1 MNTTSLLPSFQDYI
15 TELLP
20 GAHGHQIK
28 AITAYV
34 SAIIDKQTGTQA
46 ELARSFGN
54 QEAACKRINRL
65 LHNERLKPNDLAEA
79 VIHQALSQVPRG
91 GRVRFTIDWTSEA
104 DQHLLVIS
112 LVVGRRAVPIYWR
125 AYSASVLKGRM
136 ARYERAVIKRAFQ
149 IIFQYVAP
157 KRIRLTADRGFAD
170 VELFELLERLGIRFI
185 IRVKSS
191 TKVGW
196 QGQWRPLGSVRFV
209 GNSRRRSLG
218 WLLYCES
225 APHRL
230 WVNICRARDKHR
242 RWQIWYL
249 VSNYARRAHWAG
261 EEYGCRFCCEE
272 GFRDAKWYLGFKQA
286 RIACIKAWSR
296 LFALFAIA
304 LLVLTTLATCL
315 LLHGRNAPLLL
326 RRVVSRRRHRCE
338 LSLIT
343 IMVSLLHQEW
353 QLLQHLSS
361 LTKFNLE
368 AHLANVS

>member
-1 MNTTSLLPSFQDYI
+1 MNQDSFPTPLQDYI
-15 TELLP
+15 TEVLP
-20 GAHGHQIK
+20 WAHGHQVK
-28 AITAYV
+28 AITDYV
-34 SAIIDKQTGTQA
+34 AAIMDKQTGTQA
-46 ELARSFGN
+46 ALARGFGN
-54 QEAACKRINRL
+54 QEAACKRLSRL
-65 LHNERLKPNDLAEA
+65 LHNERLKPKDLAEA
-79 VIHQALSQVPRG
+79 VIHQALSQVPRSR
-91 GRVRFTIDWTSEA
+91 RVRFTIDWTSET

-112 LVVGRRAVPIYWR
+112 LVVGRRALPIYWR
-125 AYSASVLKGRM
+125 AYQASVLKGRM
-136 ARYERAVIKRAFQ
+136 ARYERAVIKHAYQ
-149 IIFQYVAP
+149 IITQYIAP

-170 VELFELLERLGIRFI
+170 VELFELLEQLGIRFI

-191 TKVGW
+191 TKGWW
-196 QGQWRPLGSVRFV
+196 QGRWCPLGSVRFI
-209 GNSRRRSLG
+209 GNSHRRSLG
-218 WLLYCES
+218 QLLYCES

-230 WVNICRARDKHR
+230 WVNLCRARDKQGY
-242 RWQIWYL
+242 WQRWYL
-249 VSNYARRAHWAG
+249 VSNYARRARWAG

-304 LLVLTTLATCL
+304 LLVLTTLATRL
-315 LLHGRNAPLLL
+315 LLHGRNAQLFL

-353 QLLQHLSS
+353 HLLQYLSS
-361 LTKFNLE
+361 LTNLNLE

>member
-1 MNTTSLLPSFQDYI
+1 MNQESLSTPLQDYI

-20 GAHGHQIK
+20 WAHGHQIK

-34 SAIIDKQTGTQA
+34 AAIIDKQTGMQA
-46 ELARSFGN
+46 ALARSFGN
-54 QEAACKRINRL
+54 QEAACKRVSRL
-65 LHNERLKPNDLAEA
+65 LHNERLKPKELAEA
-79 VIHQALSQVPRG
+79 VIHQALSQVPRS

-104 DQHLLVIS
+104 DQHLLIIS
-112 LVVGRRAVPIYWR
+112 LKVGRRALPIYWR

-136 ARYERAVIKRAFQ
+136 ARYEQAVIKRAFQ
-149 IIFQYVAP
+149 IMVQHVAL

-170 VELFELLERLGIRFI
+170 VELFELIDQWGIRFV

-191 TKVGW
+191 TKVWW
-196 QGQWRPLGSVRFV
+196 QGQWCSLGSMRFA
-209 GNSRRRSLG
+209 GNSHRRSLG
-218 WLLYCES
+218 RLIYCES
-225 APHRL
+225 APL
-230 WVNICRARDKHR
+230 PFWVNLCRARDRGGH
-242 RWQIWYL
+242 WQIWYL
-249 VSNYARRAHWAG
+249 VSNYARQASWAG

-286 RIACIKAWSR
+286 RIACIQAWSR

-304 LLVLTTLATCL
+304 LLVLTTLATHL
-315 LLHGRNAPLLL
+315 LLHGCGGQPLL
-326 RRVVSRRRHRCE
+326 RRVVSRRRNRCE

-343 IMVSLLHQEW
+343 IMVSLLHQKW
-353 QLLQHLSS
+353 QLLQHLSP

>member
-1 MNTTSLLPSFQDYI
+1 MNQLSLPTPLRDYI

-20 GAHGHQIK
+20 WAHGHQIK
-28 AITAYV
+28 AITDYV
-34 SAIIDKQTGTQA
+34 AAIMDKQTGRQA
-46 ELARSFGN
+46 ALARGFGN
-54 QEAACKRINRL
+54 QEAACKRVSRL
-65 LHNERLKPNDLAEA
+65 LHNERLKPKELAEA
-79 VIHQALSQVPRG
+79 VIHQALSQVPRS

-104 DQHLLVIS
+104 DQHLLIIS
-112 LVVGRRAVPIYWR
+112 LKVGRRALPIYWR

-136 ARYERAVIKRAFQ
+136 GRYERAVIKRAFQ
-149 IIFQYVAP
+149 IIVQYVVL

-170 VELFELLERLGIRFI
+170 VELFELLDQLGVRFV

-196 QGQWRPLGSVRFV
+196 RGAWCSLGSVGFI
-209 GNSRRRSLG
+209 GNSRCHSLG

-230 WVNICRARDKHR
+230 WVNLCRARDKKGS
-242 RWQIWYL
+242 WQRWYL
-249 VSNYARRAHWAG
+249 VSNYARRACWAS

-286 RIACIKAWSR
+286 RIACIQAWSR
-296 LFALFAIA
+296 LFALFVIA
-304 LLVLTTLATCL
+304 LLVLTTLATHL
-315 LLHGRNAPLLL
+315 LLHRPHAPLLL
-326 RRVVSRRRHRCE
+326 RRVVSRRRDRCE

-353 QLLQHLSS
+353 QLLQHLSP